1 VCEVFAALGAKRI
14 GLVSPY
20 PPDLTEASA
29 AYWLARGFEV
39 ARVISIAT
47 PGAAFHPIYAL
58 AEGDASAALAAM
70 KGAGAE
76 AIILLG
82 TGMPSL
88 GAILAQP
95 EVEGAPVIS
104 CNLALMWRVMVVLRG
119 EAADAASLQRWIS
132 GADWRARYAE
142 RLGL

>member
-1 VCEVFAALGAKRI
+1 M
-14 GLVSPY
+14 
-20 PPDLTEASA
+20 
-29 AYWLARGFEV
+29 
-39 ARVISIAT
+39 ARVVAIAI

-70 KGAGAE
+70 QGVGAE

-95 EVEGAPVIS
+95 AVEGAPVIS
-104 CNLALMWRVMVVLRG
+104 CNLALVWRAMAVLRS
-119 EAADAASLQRWIS
+119 EAADAASLKRWIS
-132 GADWRARYAE
+132 GEDWRGRYAE
-142 RLGL
+142 RLGI